1 MLWQIN
7 FFSTVMDKSEFKQTI
22 YTEIADMVK
31 AMANPHRLEIIDL
44 LANGEKTVEQIAT
57 ETRIS
62 IANASQH
69 LQNLKKA
76 RLVKIRRLKN
86 YRLYSLT
93 NIYVY
98 AIWKTLREFARL
110 QIPEIDKVGDD
121 YRRLNNATVV
131 SLNELEKYK
140 PYLLVD
146 VRPNEEFENG
156 HFDEAINIPVSQLI
170 SNLNQ
175 LPKDKYI
182 ITYCRGPFCTFADQA
197 LEILINSGF
206 KAARLEEAFVDVT
219 R

>member
-1 MLWQIN
+1 
-7 FFSTVMDKSEFKQTI
+7 MDKSEFKQAV

-44 LANGEKTVEQIAT
+44 LANGEKSVEQIAT
-57 ETRIS
+57 ETRMS

-76 RLVKIRRLKN
+76 RLLKTRRIKN

-93 NIYVY
+93 NKYVF
-98 AIWKTLREFARL
+98 AIWKTLREFARF
-110 QIPEIDKVGDD
+110 QVPEIDKIVEDF
-121 YRRLNNATVV
+121 RKENNAALV
-131 SLNELEKYK
+131 SMNELIKYK

-146 VRPNEEFENG
+146 VRPTEEFENG
-156 HFDEAINIPVSQLI
+156 HLDEAINIPVPRLI
-170 SNLNQ
+170 SNLNR

-206 KAARLEEAFVDVT
+206 RAARLEESFADVAK
-219 R
+219 

>member
-76 RLVKIRRLKN
+76 MLVKIRRFKN
-86 YRLYSLT
+86 YRL
-93 NIYVY
+93 
-98 AIWKTLREFARL
+98 
-110 QIPEIDKVGDD
+110 
-121 YRRLNNATVV
+121 
-131 SLNELEKYK
+131 
-140 PYLLVD
+140 
-146 VRPNEEFENG
+146 
-156 HFDEAINIPVSQLI
+156 
-170 SNLNQ
+170 
-175 LPKDKYI
+175 
-182 ITYCRGPFCTFADQA
+182 
-197 LEILINSGF
+197 
-206 KAARLEEAFVDVT
+206 
-219 R
+219 